1 MYIVV
6 GSVTTATRLARILEK
21 RVGIPAS
28 VAHTPSAIKNGG
40 CSYSVRI
47 GDSALIAAK
56 QVVDEYGVNIKGM
69 YKEEIS
75 GGEREYR
82 DIS

>member
-1 MYIVV
+1 MYIVI

-21 RVGIPAS
+21 TIGVPAS
-28 VAHTPSAIKNGG
+28 VTHTPAAIKSGG

-47 GDSALIAAK
+47 NDSSLGAVRK
-56 QVVDEYGVNIKGM
+56 VVDEYGINIKGI

-75 GGEREYR
+75 GREREYR